1 MGEVCGRRGEREG
14 SVDGREGRRVWK
26 ERGGWEEENQR
37 GCPSSSTNTI
47 ASVHLVIEVFHERGL
62 RTRIWPVGL
71 DALNT
76 ASQS

>member
-1 MGEVCGRRGEREG
+1 MCVEGKGRMGGGESE
-14 SVDGREGRRVWK
+14 RV
-26 ERGGWEEENQR
+26 
-37 GCPSSSTNTI
+37 SIIIYNTI